1 MIITIDG
8 PTASGKS
15 TVAELLAKKLGF
27 YYLNTGA
34 LYRAVAYLLVTRCGY
49 TEESL
54 VQVKEQDVRLCV
66 DLNLLMYSYSAQDN
80 WKVYYNKID
89 ITPYLK
95 DCSVD
100 RYVAVISPIPFVRL
114 LVTEVQHAFAKK
126 FNTIIE
132 GRDSGSVVFPH
143 ADFKFYLTADLQVRA
158 LRWQADQQKRGNV
171 FTLEEAIK
179 AVEERDIKDLSR
191 HNSPLIIPVDA
202 HSVDSSNLSLEATV
216 EYLYS
221 FIHTN

>member
-34 LYRAVAYLLVTRCGY
+34 LYRAVAYLLVIRCGY

-54 VQVKEQDVRLCV
+54 AQVKEQDVRLCV
-66 DLNLLMYSYSAQDN
+66 DLNMLVYSYSAVDG
-80 WKVYYNKID
+80 WKIFYDGND
-89 ITPYLK
+89 ITQYLK
-95 DCSVD
+95 DFSVD

-158 LRWQADQQKRGNV
+158 LRWQADQKKRGNV
-171 FTLEEAIK
+171 FTVDQAVK

-202 HSVDSSNLSLEATV
+202 HSVDNSSLSLEATV
-216 EYLYS
+216 EHLCS
-221 FIHTN
+221 IINK

>member
-15 TVAELLAKKLGF
+15 TVAQLLAKKLGF

-34 LYRAVAYLLVTRCGY
+34 LYRTVSYLLVTRCGY
-49 TEESL
+49 TEQNL
-54 VQVKEQDVRLCV
+54 AHVKEKDVRLCV
-66 DLNLLMYSYSAQDN
+66 DLNLLVYSYSSEN
-80 WKVYYNKID
+80 GYKVFYDSND
-89 ITPYLK
+89 ITSFLK

-100 RYVAVISPIPFVRL
+100 RFVAIISPIPFVRL

-143 ADFKFYLTADLQVRA
+143 ADYKFYLTADLAVRA
-158 LRWQADQQKRGNV
+158 ARWQIDQQKRGNV
-171 FTLEEAIK
+171 FTLSQAMK
-179 AVEERDIKDLSR
+179 LVEERDIKDLSR
-191 HNSPLIIPVDA
+191 HNSPLIIPSDA
-202 HSVDSSNLSLEATV
+202 HILDNTKMSLEDTV
-216 EYLYS
+216 EHLYNV
-221 FIHTN
+221 ICQ

>member
-34 LYRAVAYLLVTRCGY
+34 LYRAVSYLLVIRCGY

-54 VQVKEQDVRLCV
+54 AQVKEQDVRLCV
-66 DLNLLMYSYSAQDN
+66 DLNMLVYSYSAVDG
-80 WKVYYNKID
+80 WKIFYDGND
-89 ITPYLK
+89 ITQYLK
-95 DCSVD
+95 DFSVD

-158 LRWQADQQKRGNV
+158 LRWQADQKKRGNV
-171 FTLEEAIK
+171 FTVDQAVK

-202 HSVDSSNLSLEATV
+202 HSVDNSSLSLEATV
-216 EYLYS
+216 EHLCS
-221 FIHTN
+221 IINK

>member
-34 LYRAVAYLLVTRCGY
+34 LYRAVSYLLVLRCGY
-49 TEESL
+49 TEQNL
-54 VQVKEQDVRLCV
+54 VDVKEADVRLCV
-66 DLNLLMYSYSAQDN
+66 QLSSLDYTYDAQYG
-80 WKVYYNKID
+80 WKVYYDRID
-89 ITPYLK
+89 ITSFLK

-126 FNTIIE
+126 YDAVIE

-143 ADFKFYLTADLQVRA
+143 ADYKFYLTANLTVRA
-158 LRWQADQQKRGNV
+158 ARWQVDQKKRGNI
-171 FTLEEAIK
+171 FTLDQAVK
-179 AVEERDIKDLSR
+179 LVEERDIKDLSR
-191 HNSPLIIPVDA
+191 HNSPLAVPKDAQVVDNSDL
-202 HSVDSSNLSLEATV
+202 SVEATV
-216 EYLYS
+216 NYLYS
-221 FIHTN
+221 VIS